1 MQIIA
6 AKRTKT
12 IAIIGNPN
20 VGKSSIFNKLT
31 GLNQKIGNYPGV
43 TVDKS
48 TGTVTRGTTSYELI
62 DLPGTYSLYPNSEDE
77 IVAYRVL
84 TGLDAAKPDFV
95 LVILDA
101 CNLERSLL
109 LGTQVMDLGIPMAF
123 LVNMKDLAIENGIHI
138 KVVELYKSLGVPLIL
153 TDGRD
158 NKGEGIDAIRDLIF
172 QEKFEIAPPFI
183 NIHEYMPSAMIN
195 SVREK
200 FGFRTEYEAFQRMV
214 FSAYGDNSNHE
225 NKSWL
230 REIAVEYGFQT
241 HHQQLKET
249 TARYA
254 LINQV
259 LRRGVIKEGLVENKF
274 TRRLDRVLLHPIW
287 GYMFFLVVMLLI
299 FQAIFA
305 WASVP
310 MDMIDFLF
318 ATMGA
323 WVYGTFP
330 AGVLTDLLAEG
341 IIPGVG
347 GVVIFVPQI
356 ALLFGFLAFLEDT
369 GYLSRVVFLMDRF
382 MRPLGLHGKSVV
394 PLISGLAC
402 AIPGV
407 MAARTIRN
415 SKERLITILVT
426 PWMSCSAR
434 LPVYII
440 LIGLTVPDDFFF
452 GINLQAIALL
462 GMYLLGALATA
473 SGAFALR
480 FILNTKEKS
489 FLLTDL
495 PIYRLPRWKAVALTM
510 YSKAKIF
517 ILEAGKVILAIS
529 IVLWVLASYGP
540 SAQMD
545 VLEEQMELEM
555 AAAEEHQQTD
565 IEERFASQKLEA
577 SYIGMLGRAIEPAIR
592 PLGYDWKIGIA
603 LITSFA
609 AREVFVGTIA
619 TIYSI
624 GGDVDN
630 ELTIREKLASEV
642 NPDTGEIV
650 FNKATGFSL
659 MVFYAFAMQC
669 MSTLAVVYRE
679 TKSWK
684 WPIIQTIA
692 MTIVAYL
699 AALFTYQIF
708 S

>member
-1 MQIIA
+1 MEIIA
-6 AKRTKT
+6 AKRTKS

-48 TGTVTRGTTSYELI
+48 TGTIRRGSSSYELI

-77 IVAYRVL
+77 IIAFRVL
-84 TGLDAAKPDFV
+84 TGRDTAKPDYV

-123 LVNMKDLAIENGIHI
+123 LVNMKDLAEENGIHI
-138 KVVELYKSLGVPLIL
+138 KVIEFYKALGVPLIL
-153 TDGRD
+153 TDGR
-158 NKGEGIDAIRDLIF
+158 KSEGMEAIRELIF
-172 QEKFEIAPPFI
+172 QEKFEIAMPFI
-183 NIHEYMPSAMIN
+183 AVGEYMPDGMVTAI
-195 SVREK
+195 REK
-200 FGFRTEYEAFQRMV
+200 YGFLTDYEAFQRTV
-214 FSAYGDNSNHE
+214 FSTYDDASNQAD
-225 NKSWL
+225 KVWL
-230 REIAVEYGFQT
+230 KRLAEKYGFQT
-241 HHQQLKET
+241 QRQQLIET
-249 TARYA
+249 HARYA
-254 LINQV
+254 KINQV
-259 LRRGVIKEGLVENKF
+259 LKRGVKYERPLENKL
-274 TRRLDRVLLHPIW
+274 TRRLDRVLLHPLW
-287 GYMFFLVVMLLI
+287 GYVFFLLVMLLI

-310 MDMIDFLF
+310 MDLIDGLF
-318 ATMGA
+318 VTLGS
-323 WVYGTFP
+323 WVYETLP
-330 AGVLTDLLAEG
+330 VGVFTDLLAEG
-341 IIPGVG
+341 IIPGIG
-347 GVVIFVPQI
+347 GVVIFIPQI

-369 GYLSRVVFLMDRF
+369 GYLSRVVFLMDRL
-382 MRPLGLHGKSVV
+382 MRPFGLHGKSVV

-440 LIGLTVPDDFFF
+440 LIGLTVPDNLYL

-462 GMYLLGALATA
+462 CMYVLGTVATFLGALA
-473 SGAFALR
+473 LR
-480 FILNTKEKS
+480 FVLKTKEKS

-495 PIYRLPRWKAVALTM
+495 PIYRLPRWKSVVLTM

-517 ILEAGKVILAIS
+517 VLEAGKVILAIS

-540 SAQMD
+540 SAKMD
-545 VLEEQMELEM
+545 ALEGQLAVDLANASENQH
-555 AAAEEHQQTD
+555 AE

-577 SYIGMLGRAIEPAIR
+577 SYIGIIGKSIEPAIR

-624 GGDVDN
+624 GGDVEN
-630 ELTIREKLASEV
+630 ELTIREKLNQEV
-642 NPDTGEIV
+642 NPDTGEKV

-684 WPIIQTIA
+684 WPVIQTVA
-692 MTIVAYL
+692 MTIIAYL